1 MPHGIMRN
9 PGNPLRAMT
18 PSRSTR
24 RSDRIHGL
32 DTLRALAVTLVVLHH
47 YTLFVSNDDY
57 TFGWIGRIGWAGV
70 DLFFA
75 LSGYLIGNQI
85 FAALRTEEGLSLK
98 SFYARRLLRTLPNF
112 WVMLAIYFL
121 WPAFRE
127 DAPLL
132 PLWRYLSF
140 TQNLGLAPG
149 TAFSHSWSLAIEEQF
164 YLVLPALA
172 MLGAALRLRIS
183 AAWIV
188 IGLVVIGGMLLRAWL
203 WRANVDAHKYGIY
216 FYYKLIYYS
225 SLCRLDE
232 LVAGVALALLRN
244 RHPQAWA
251 GLTRHG
257 RLWLSAGVAV
267 TGLTF
272 WLFLDN
278 HYGFAATVF
287 GYPLL
292 GLGFGLLILA
302 ALSEHSG
309 LRELRIPGAAS
320 LALWSYAIY
329 LTHRGASA
337 LGAQALSA
345 LGFGPQTG
353 VAIVSLLALS
363 VLSGWLL
370 YRLVETPFMRLRER
384 YVPSNLARQA

>member
-1 MPHGIMRN
+1 
-9 PGNPLRAMT
+9 MT
-18 PSRSTR
+18 SSRSTR
-24 RSDRIHGL
+24 VHGL

-47 YTLFVSNDDY
+47 YTLFVSNDDD
-57 TFGWIGRIGWAGV
+57 TFGWVGRIGWTGV

-85 FAALRTEEGLSLK
+85 FAALASKEGLSLK
-98 SFYARRLLRTLPNF
+98 HFYARRLLRTLPNF
-112 WVMLAIYFL
+112 WVVLAIYFL
-121 WPAFRE
+121 WPAFGE

-140 TQNLGLAPG
+140 TQNIGLEPG
-149 TAFSHSWSLAIEEQF
+149 TGFSHSWSLAIEEQF
-164 YLVLPALA
+164 YLLLPALA

-183 AAWIV
+183 MAWIV
-188 IGLVVIGGMLLRAWL
+188 IGGVVIGGMLLRAWL
-203 WRANVDAHKYGIY
+203 WSAQVDAHKYGIY

-232 LVAGVALALLRN
+232 LVAGAALALLKN
-244 RHPQAWA
+244 RHRQAWA
-251 GLTRHG
+251 ALTRHG
-257 RLWLSAGVAV
+257 KLWLLAGLAV
-267 TGLTF
+267 TALAF
-272 WLFLDN
+272 WRFLDDR
-278 HYGFAATVF
+278 YGFAPTVF

-302 ALSEHSG
+302 ALSDNSG

-329 LTHRGASA
+329 LSHRGVSA
-337 LGAQALSA
+337 LGAQLLST
-345 LGFGPQTG
+345 LGYGPQTT

-363 VLSGWLL
+363 VLAGWLL

-384 YVPSNLARQA
+384 YVPSNLARPMFSHAPR